1 MPVDFSGTW
10 NLHSSDNF
18 EGYMLALGRQRG
30 PRRGGAVGGGARVSG
45 SGPGRP
51 GLSVGFLVQT
61 APSALPVSSDPQR
74 IS

>member
-30 PRRGGAVGGGARVSG
+30 PRRGGAVGAVRASR
-45 SGPGRP
+45 GRGQGDP
-51 GLSVGFLVQT
+51 ACPSVFRCR
-61 APSALPVSSDPQR
+61 LPRLRFMSSDPQR
-74 IS
+74 SS